1 MLTRFFVRFSVIL
14 KFIGQSISY
23 AWRRPA
29 AARGGTGKRAVYR
42 REAGRCDGALT
53 RKASSNEGRFQ
64 LAGHRRRSL
73 PAGRRGGLQLGI
85 EYGLEPPA
93 TSAPPGSAPASTAAP
108 GSAAASP
115 TPSSAG
121 SNTAAAFAGSVTDYQ
136 QFAGGSGKAD
146 ASLSPVTIGW
156 VNEQGGPPSQT
167 FPQATLA
174 AQATVK
180 FINDALGGVHGHPV
194 QLATCFIAAVEA
206 QGTTC
211 GDQMVNTKGVE
222 VIAEG
227 IDATGNASMYGVVNG
242 AIPTLVGVSA
252 DPADDTGKNVFELEG
267 SGVSATVA
275 FGPFLRAQFPD
286 AKTIAIAYQN
296 LPGAVPISQAIQ
308 KSAQGSGFTVTMI
321 PYSATA
327 TDLIA
332 QATQMEQADIAI
344 PDCGFVD
351 CPLMAK
357 AMSEIGAK
365 KPALSVPLWT
375 ALPGVAYP
383 GGDLPQ
389 CDRRRGDGEPG
400 LPQDP
405 GVAAYFAAIQKYG
418 LTQANAF
425 NPFAG
430 IAFGNL
436 LLATKIMNEIPFASL
451 SPSAIAARL
460 RAYTGPMPLGPTTIN
475 CTGSLYPADKNSC
488 SDYDQFYEYSGH
500 GQWKLLEGWT
510 N

>member
-1 MLTRFFVRFSVIL
+1 MMRLTGMSRRIRAGSR
-14 KFIGQSISY
+14 
-23 AWRRPA
+23 WRIAAVGACLVAGA
-29 AARGGTGKRAVYR
+29 AA
-42 REAGRCDGALT
+42 C
-53 RKASSNEGRFQ
+53 SS
-64 LAGHRRRSL
+64 SSS
-73 PAGRRGGLQLGI
+73 
-85 EYGLEPPA
+85 
-93 TSAPPGSAPASTAAP
+93 SAPPAASGTAASSPAASAGAST
-108 GSAAASP
+108 S
-115 TPSSAG
+115 PSSAG
-121 SNTAAAFAGSVTDYQ
+121 ANTATAFAGSVTNYQ
-136 QFAGGSGKAD
+136 QFVGASGAANK
-146 ASLSPVTIGW
+146 SLSPVTIGW

-180 FINDALGGVHGHPV
+180 FINSALGGVHGHPV
-194 QLATCFIAAVEA
+194 QLSTCFVAAVEA

-227 IDATGNASMYGVVNG
+227 IDAVGNASMYGVVNG
-242 AIPTLVGVSA
+242 AISTLVGVSA

-267 SGVSATVA
+267 SGASATVA
-275 FGPFLRAQFPD
+275 FGPFLRSQYPND
-286 AKTIAIAYQN
+286 KTIAIAYQN

-308 KSAQGSGFTVTMI
+308 KSAQSSGFTVTMI
-321 PYSATA
+321 PYSSTA

-332 QATQMEQADIAI
+332 QATQMEQAQITV

-375 ALPGVAYP
+375 DLPGQAYP
-383 GGDLPQ
+383 GSDLPKWIA
-389 CDRRRGDGEPG
+389 GEATAN
-400 LPQDP
+400 LASTQDP
-405 GVAAYFAAIQKYG
+405 GVAAYFKTIEQYG
-418 LTQANAF
+418 LSQANAI
-425 NPFAG
+425 NPFSG
-430 IAFGNL
+430 VAFGNL
-436 LLATKIMNEIPFASL
+436 LLAVKVMDQIPFSSL
-451 SPSAIAARL
+451 TPSAISAKL
-460 RAYTGPMPLGPTTIN
+460 HTYTGAMPLGPTTIN

-488 SDYDQFYEYSGH
+488 SDYDQFYEYEGQ

>member
-1 MLTRFFVRFSVIL
+1 MTRSTGMRTRIAAGSR
-14 KFIGQSISY
+14 
-23 AWRRPA
+23 WRVVAAGACLLAGA
-29 AARGGTGKRAVYR
+29 AA
-42 REAGRCDGALT
+42 C
-53 RKASSNEGRFQ
+53 SSGSSSTSTS
-64 LAGHRRRSL
+64 A
-73 PAGRRGGLQLGI
+73 
-85 EYGLEPPA
+85 PPA
-93 TSAPPGSAPASTAAP
+93 TSST
-108 GSAAASP
+108 G
-115 TPSSAG
+115 TSSAG
-121 SNTAAAFAGSVTDYQ
+121 ASSAASSAASAASTPASAGTSTAAAFAGSVTNYQ
-136 QFAGGSGKAD
+136 QYVGGSGAAN

-180 FINDALGGVHGHPV
+180 FINSQLGGVHGHPV
-194 QLATCFIAAVEA
+194 QLSTCFIAAVEA

-222 VIAEG
+222 AIVEG
-227 IDATGNASMYGVVNG
+227 IDAVGNASMYGVVNG

-275 FGPFLRAQFPD
+275 FGPFLRAQYPND
-286 AKTIAIAYQN
+286 KTIAIAYQN

-308 KSAQGSGFTVTMI
+308 KSAQASGFTVTMI

-332 QATQMEQADIAI
+332 QATQMEQAQITV

-357 AMSEIGAK
+357 AMSEIGAT

-375 ALPGVAYP
+375 DLPGVAFP
-383 GGDLPQ
+383 GGDLPHWIA
-389 CDRRRGDGEPG
+389 GEATAN
-400 LPQDP
+400 LASPQDP
-405 GVAAYFAAIQKYG
+405 GVAAYDTTIEANG
-418 LTQANAF
+418 LSAANAI
-425 NPFAG
+425 NPFSG
-430 IAFGNL
+430 IAFGSL
-436 LLATKIMNEIPFASL
+436 LLAAKVMNTIPFSSL
-451 SPSAIAARL
+451 SPAAVTAAL
-460 RAYTGPMPLGPTTIN
+460 KSYTGPIPLGPGTIN
-475 CTGSLYPADKNSC
+475 CSGTLYPADPNSC
-488 SDYDQFYEYSGH
+488 SDYDQFYEYLGH
-500 GQWKLLEGWT
+500 GQWKLLEGWS

>member
-1 MLTRFFVRFSVIL
+1 MMRLTGMSRR
-14 KFIGQSISY
+14 IS
-23 AWRRPA
+23 AGSRWRAIALGACLLAGA
-29 AARGGTGKRAVYR
+29 AACSSSGSSSSSSTPGT
-42 REAGRCDGALT
+42 
-53 RKASSNEGRFQ
+53 ASSSQ
-64 LAGHRRRSL
+64 SSSAGAS
-73 PAGRRGGLQLGI
+73 
-85 EYGLEPPA
+85 PA
-93 TSAPPGSAPASTAAP
+93 TS
-108 GSAAASP
+108 
-115 TPSSAG
+115 PSSAG
-121 SNTAAAFAGSVTDYQ
+121 ANTAAAFAGAVTNYQ
-136 QFAGGSGKAD
+136 QYVGASGA
-146 ASLSPVTIGW
+146 ANPSLSPVTIGW

-167 FPQATLA
+167 FPEATLA

-180 FINDALGGVHGHPV
+180 FINTELGGVHGHPV
-194 QLATCFIAAVEA
+194 KLSTCFVAAVEA

-227 IDATGNASMYGVVNG
+227 IDAVGNASMYGVVNG

-252 DPADDTGKNVFELEG
+252 NPADDTGKNVFELEG
-267 SGVSATVA
+267 SGQSATVA
-275 FGPFLRAQFPD
+275 FGPFLRSQYPND
-286 AKTIAIAYQN
+286 KTIAIAYQN

-308 KSAQGSGFTVTMI
+308 KSAQQAGFTVTMI
-321 PYSATA
+321 PYSSTA

-332 QATQMEQADIAI
+332 QATQMEQAQITV

-357 AMSEIGAK
+357 AMTEIGGS

-375 ALPGVAYP
+375 DLPGQAYP
-383 GGDLPQ
+383 GGDLPHWIA
-389 CDRRRGDGEPG
+389 GEATAN
-400 LPQDP
+400 LASTQDP
-405 GVAAYFAAIQKYG
+405 GVAAYLKTIEGVG
-418 LTQANAF
+418 LSPANAI

-436 LLATKIMNEIPFASL
+436 LLADKVMNEIPFSSL
-451 SPSAIAARL
+451 SPAAITAKL
-460 RAYTGPMPLGPTTIN
+460 KAYTGPIPLGPATIN

-488 SDYDQFYEYSGH
+488 SDYDQFYEYLGH

>member
-1 MLTRFFVRFSVIL
+1 MRTRIAAGTSWRFIVIAACL
-14 KFIGQSISY
+14 LAG
-23 AWRRPA
+23 A
-29 AARGGTGKRAVYR
+29 AA
-42 REAGRCDGALT
+42 C
-53 RKASSNEGRFQ
+53 SSG
-64 LAGHRRRSL
+64 SSSSS
-73 PAGRRGGLQLGI
+73 
-85 EYGLEPPA
+85 
-93 TSAPPGSAPASTAAP
+93 TSAPAATSGAAASGAASSAAS
-108 GSAAASP
+108 SAASP
-115 TPSSAG
+115 TSAG
-121 SNTAAAFAGSVTDYQ
+121 TSTAAAFAGSVTNYQ
-136 QFAGGSGKAD
+136 QFTGGSGA
-146 ASLSPVTIGW
+146 ANPSLSPVTIGW

-180 FINDALGGVHGHPV
+180 LINTELGGVHGHPV
-194 QLATCFIAAVEA
+194 QLSTCFIAAVEA

-211 GDQMVNTKGVE
+211 GDQLANTKGVE
-222 VIAEG
+222 AIVEG

-275 FGPFLRAQFPD
+275 FGPFLRAQFPS

-308 KSAQGSGFTVTMI
+308 KSAQASGFTVTMI

-332 QATQMEQADIAI
+332 QATQMEQADIAV

-389 CDRRRGDGEPG
+389 WIAGEATAN
-400 LPQDP
+400 LASPQDP
-405 GVAAYFAAIQKYG
+405 GVAAYFTAITKNG
-418 LTQANAF
+418 LSQANAF
-425 NPFAG
+425 NPFSG
-430 IAFGNL
+430 IAFGSL
-436 LLATKIMNEIPFASL
+436 LMAAKIMNEIPFASL
-451 SPSAIAARL
+451 TPAAVTAKL
-460 RAYTGPMPLGPTTIN
+460 KAYTGPIPLGPGTID
-475 CTGSLYPADKNSC
+475 CSGTLYPADPNSC
-488 SDYDQFYEYSGH
+488 SDYDQFYEYQGH
-500 GQWKLLEGWT
+500 GQWKLLEGWS

>member
-1 MLTRFFVRFSVIL
+1 MVRSTGMRTRMRAGSRRRVIA
-14 KFIGQSISY
+14 IG
-23 AWRRPA
+23 ACLLAGA
-29 AARGGTGKRAVYR
+29 AACSSGSGS
-42 REAGRCDGALT
+42 
-53 RKASSNEGRFQ
+53 ASSPQ
-64 LAGHRRRSL
+64 
-73 PAGRRGGLQLGI
+73 
-85 EYGLEPPA
+85 A
-93 TSAPPGSAPASTAAP
+93 TSAAPGSAPAST
-108 GSAAASP
+108 GSASAATSA

-121 SNTAAAFAGSVTDYQ
+121 SDTAAAFAGSVTNYQ
-136 QFAGGSGKAD
+136 QFTGGSGKAN

-194 QLATCFIAAVEA
+194 QLSACYIAAVEA

-222 VIAEG
+222 LIAEG

-275 FGPFLRAQFPD
+275 FGPFLRTQFPN

-308 KSAQGSGFTVTMI
+308 KSARGSGFTVTMI

-389 CDRRRGDGEPG
+389 WIAGEATAN
-400 LPQDP
+400 LASPQDP
-405 GVAAYFAAIQKYG
+405 GVAAYFAAVQKYG

-436 LLATKIMNEIPFASL
+436 LLAAKIMNEIPFASL

-460 RAYTGPMPLGPTTIN
+460 RGYTGPMPLGPTTIN